1 MNLVHL
7 QDTKLTLLHSYILTT
22 KNQKEKEP
30 NPFTI
35 TSKGIKHVGINLP
48 KEAKDLNS
56 ENHKSLMKEIEDG
69 KMYHVLG
76 LAESILSK

>member
-1 MNLVHL
+1 MNLVQL

-22 KNQKEKEP
+22 KNQKEKET

-76 LAESILSK
+76 LAESI